1 MNDEKVRLITEIET
15 DEAARNLEVLKT
27 ELSEVNKELRS
38 MGKYSEEWTEEQKK
52 QYHDLRAE
60 QKELKEEVKDY
71 TRAIDL
77 NDASMNEL
85 VARSR
90 QLQNELRQLKVGSD
104 EWIDKLGEI
113 QHVNTRL
120 HDVREEMDHL
130 GGAVQKQS
138 DYWKQFRDDFAATF
152 LAVNLTDVIQEI
164 IQFGTESVEMAAE
177 VTDAFADI
185 QKTTGMTADEV
196 VALNDRLQEIDTRT
210 AQEALLEIAKVGGQI
225 GIAGDQMDGFVAS
238 VDKAVVA
245 LGDEFKGGAE
255 EVAETMG
262 ILSKLFKDTKELEAG
277 DAINQIG
284 SAINELGSAGS
295 ATGPVIA
302 DFAMRMGQ
310 LGDLSPQI
318 AETMGLGAAFQEL
331 GLSAEIS
338 AGGLSNIL
346 LSAAKDTA
354 AFADQIGI
362 TDAEFKNLINTN
374 PNEVILQLAK
384 SFQGL
389 PTDVVVKQ
397 LADLGIKSQEATKV
411 MSLLSTQ
418 TDDVRKKQELASKA
432 MKDGTSLTNE
442 FNLKNKNAAAEL
454 DKAKKAVDALKV
466 EMGTG
471 LLPIVT
477 KVIAGGVAFINTI
490 RAIPSFINQNKT
502 SIAALGVAMV
512 TLNASNIKATAST
525 LAHAAAEKGRLIWT
539 QSVTAAQWLMNAAM
553 TANPIGLVVAAI
565 AVLIAGLTA
574 WYNNSETLR
583 AAVNGVW
590 QVLKDVGSFLKSTLG
605 PAVDYISERWKAFRA
620 AISTVT
626 DFLSDIFSPTM
637 TKVGGAFDFVKGKI
651 DVVKNAISSFISS
664 ISNVITGAVTALD
677 KFTGGA
683 LSTALDYGKK
693 IGESFSKGYQDK
705 IKEESPKATAEHK
718 KMLDKKASDSL
729 AGGTKSG
736 ENFGSASGAAEL
748 SALDKTNS
756 SKSSK
761 NTAHNAEKL
770 AAAKKA
776 AEDEAAAKL
785 ATEAK
790 TRIELEKMDAESI
803 KDAKTRQLALLDF
816 EYVQKV
822 NATALEKMDE
832 ELKVKYIDAL
842 HRKLINDKSAV
853 ETQYRTEKETKDKAL
868 ADKLAANDATLRQA
882 ETTAAF
888 DAARAI
894 NDFELLAAGDNQ
906 KAIFAAKQTRLAL
919 ERSAELIQLEN
930 LYNEKVKDLAKRKA
944 DDIRTAEEAGQET
957 TSIKNRY
964 LELERSATQE
974 FNAKKLGLD
983 TQYQKDQTALHQ
995 QESDARLAK
1004 TTDFFG
1010 GVKNLMD
1017 GDFSYFTNLLAK
1029 RKGAETAHENER
1041 LKQFSQK
1048 TDQIGKAALAGVDTL
1063 QKLNQKFLESQLA
1076 RIDKERNKELSSWEQ
1091 KYKKG
1096 LISKDEYE
1104 KGVAKINKD
1113 ADDKQLAEKKK
1124 AFERDK
1130 KLQKAQALISGA
1142 LAFIKAL
1149 ASGFFPLNLVFAAA
1163 TAVATG
1169 LQVAAIGRQQ
1179 FQAEKGI
1186 RTSASH
1192 FRNAGIMKG
1201 SRHGSRYGD
1210 SGISMVDRKTGLEI
1224 GEAED
1229 GEAFMILS
1237 RNTVKNNGKL
1247 IDTLMHSSLHKN
1259 GAPVSKVQ
1267 YRDGGIGSV
1276 GWSDYYTPTMMLFGS
1291 KKKKAAAAAEA
1302 AQAQAEAE
1310 AAAAE
1315 AEQEAADAMANYD
1328 TGGGG
1333 GDYDSDYTGESYSGD
1348 DGQAAIAE
1356 NTKIAR
1362 DTEGNTRSAAG
1373 SLKDIAGTLGRTN
1386 QLLEQIAGKPNPPGA
1401 GEIGGAVAGAIG
1413 SSLRSNM

>member
-1 MNDEKVRLITEIET
+1 MNDEKIRLKTEIET
-15 DEAARNLEVLKT
+15 DEAARNLETLK
-27 ELSEVNKELRS
+27 SEISDINKELKS
-38 MGKYSEEWTEEQKK
+38 MGKFSEDWTEEQKK
-52 QYHDLRAE
+52 QYHDLKAE
-60 QKELKEEVKDY
+60 QRELKEEVKEY
-71 TRAIDL
+71 TRALDL
-77 NDASMNEL
+77 NDATMGEL
-85 VARSR
+85 TARAR
-90 QLQNELRQLKVGSD
+90 QLQSELKHLKVDSE
-104 EWIDKLGEI
+104 EWVEKLGEI
-113 QHVNTRL
+113 QEVNTKI
-120 HDVREEMDHL
+120 HDTRETMDEL
-130 GGAVQKQS
+130 GGAVQKQGQ
-138 DYWKQFRDDFAATF
+138 YWKNFKEDFTATF
-152 LAVNLTDVIQEI
+152 LAVNLTDVIQEV

-177 VTDAFADI
+177 VTDVFGDI

-196 VALNDRLQEIDTRT
+196 KALNDRLQEIDTRT

-225 GIAGDQMDGFVAS
+225 GIAANEMDGFVES
-238 VDKAVVA
+238 TDKAVVA

-255 EVAETMG
+255 EVASTMG
-262 ILSKLFKDTKELEAG
+262 TLSKLFKDTKDLQAG

-284 SAINELGSAGS
+284 SAINELGAAGS

-346 LSAAKDTA
+346 LGAAKGTEEFAKHLGMTED
-354 AFADQIGI
+354 AF
-362 TDAEFKNLINTN
+362 KKLINTN
-374 PNEVILQLAK
+374 PNEVILKLAQ
-384 SFQGL
+384 SFKGL
-389 PTDVVVKQ
+389 PTDQVVKQ
-397 LADLGIKSQEATKV
+397 LDSLGIKSQEATKV

-418 TDDVRKKQELASKA
+418 TDDVRKKQELAAKA

-442 FNLKNKNAAAEL
+442 FNIKNKNAAAEL

-490 RAIPSFINQNKT
+490 RAIPAFLKENQVSLGLLALALVSFNREQI
-502 SIAALGVAMV
+502 L
-512 TLNASNIKATAST
+512 ATANSIKK
-525 LAHAAAEKGRLIWT
+525 AAVDKAAVIWT
-539 QSVTAAQWLMNAAM
+539 EAVTVAQTLQNTAMRLSPIGMVVTAALAL
-553 TANPIGLVVAAI
+553 G
-565 AVLIAGLTA
+565 AGFMYV
-574 WYNNSETLR
+574 YNHSETLR
-583 AAVNGVW
+583 AGVAGLW
-590 QVLKDVGSFLKSTLG
+590 QAMKTAADVAGQF
-605 PAVDYISERWKAFRA
+605 VKAFFEMDLKGMA
-620 AISTVT
+620 
-626 DFLSDIFSPTM
+626 D
-637 TKVGGAFDFVKGKI
+637 AFMNG
-651 DVVKNAISSFISS
+651 
-664 ISNVITGAVTALD
+664 
-677 KFTGGA
+677 
-683 LSTALDYGKK
+683 GKK
-693 IGESFSKGYQDK
+693 IGESFTSGYQAK
-705 IKEESPKATAEHK
+705 IKEEAPKIAAEHK
-718 KMLDKKASDSL
+718 KVLDQKASDSL
-729 AGGTKSG
+729 TGGKKAG
-736 ENFGSASGAAEL
+736 ENFGQASGSAEL
-748 SALDKTNS
+748 SELDKTNT
-756 SKSSK
+756 SKTSK
-761 NTAHNAEKL
+761 NTSHRSSEL

-776 AEDEAAAKL
+776 AEDEAAAKI

-790 TRIELEKMDAESI
+790 TRQELEKMDIESI
-803 KDAKTRQLALLDF
+803 ANEKTRQLALLDF

-822 NATALEKMDE
+822 NETALEKMDE
-832 ELKVKYIDAL
+832 DLKVKYIDAL
-842 HRKLINDKSAV
+842 HRKLINDKSDV
-853 ETQYRTEKETKDKAL
+853 ETKYRTEKETKDKEL
-868 ADKLAANDATLRQA
+868 ATKLAENQA
-882 ETTAAF
+882 ALSREETETAF
-888 DAARAI
+888 NAARAI
-894 NDFELLAAGDNQ
+894 NDFELLSAGENQ
-906 KAIFAAKQTRLAL
+906 KAIYAAKQNRLAL
-919 ERSAELIQLEN
+919 ERSAELIQLQD
-930 LYNEKVKDLAKRKA
+930 LYNEKMRDLAKRKA
-944 DDIRTAEEAGQET
+944 DDIRTAEESGQET

-983 TQYQKDQTALHQ
+983 TQYQQDQTALHKQ
-995 QESDARLAK
+995 QSDARLAK
-1004 TTDFFG
+1004 TTEFFG
-1010 GVKNLMD
+1010 GVKALMD
-1017 GDFSYFTNLLAK
+1017 GDFSYFSNLLSK
-1029 RKGAETAHENER
+1029 RKSAETQHENER
-1041 LKQFSQK
+1041 LKQFNEK
-1048 TDQIGKAALAGVDTL
+1048 TQQIGQAALQGINVL
-1063 QKLNQKFLESQLA
+1063 QNLNQKFLESQLA
-1076 RIDKERNKELSSWEQ
+1076 RIDKEKNKELKAWEE

-1186 RTSASH
+1186 RTGPGH

-1201 SRHGSRYGD
+1201 SRHGSKYGD
-1210 SGISMVDRKTGLEI
+1210 SGISMLDRKTGLEI

-1267 YRDGGIGSV
+1267 YRDGGIGQV
-1276 GWSDYYTPTMMLFGS
+1276 GWQDYYTPTMMLFGS

-1302 AQAQAEAE
+1302 AQAQADAE

-1315 AEQEAADAMANYD
+1315 AEQEAADAVANYD

-1333 GDYDSDYTGESYSGD
+1333 DSGGYDTDYTGEAYSGD
-1348 DGQAAIAE
+1348 DGKAAIAE
-1356 NTKIAR
+1356 NTKIAK
-1362 DTEGNTRSAAG
+1362 DTEGNTRASAA
-1373 SLKDIAGTLGRTN
+1373 SLKDLVGAVSRSN

-1401 GEIGGAVAGAIG
+1401 WEIGSAVGGAIGGA
-1413 SSLRSNM
+1413 LRSNL